1 MAFSF
6 LLRRNGLGQ
15 PDYQIKDGRIV
26 LSTGADAARDR
37 IFTALSI
44 NRGEWFR
51 DIDKGIPYLG
61 ADGILGGKKTEAEVG
76 AIIRREIL
84 NVDEVD
90 RIVSLDI
97 SQDSFRHVSVDGEA
111 RLKLADGTSETTT
124 FEV

>member
-6 LLRRNGLGQ
+6 LLRRGGLGQ

-37 IFTALSI
+37 IFTTLSI
-44 NRGEWFR
+44 NRGEWFL
-51 DIDKGIPYLG
+51 DVDKGIPYLG

-76 AIIRREIL
+76 AIIRRAIL

-90 RIVSLDI
+90 RVVSLEI
-97 SQDSFRHVSVDGEA
+97 NQDSFRHVSVEGEV
-111 RLKLADGTSETTT
+111 RLKLDDGSSETTT

>member
-6 LLRRNGLGQ
+6 LLRRDGISQ

-44 NRGEWFR
+44 NRTEWFL
-51 DIDKGIPYLG
+51 DVDKGIPYLG
-61 ADGILGGKKTEAEVG
+61 EDGILGGKKTEAEVG

-97 SQDSFRHVSVDGEA
+97 AQDSFRHVSVQGEA
-111 RLKLADGTSETTT
+111 RLKLADGSSETTT

>member
-6 LLRRNGLGQ
+6 LLRRDGLSQ

-44 NRGEWFR
+44 NRTEWFL
-51 DIDKGIPYLG
+51 DVDKGIPYLG
-61 ADGILGGKKTEAEVG
+61 EDGILGGKKTEAEVG

-97 SQDSFRHVSVDGEA
+97 AQDSFRHVSVQGEA
-111 RLKLADGTSETTT
+111 RLKLADGSSETTT

>member
-1 MAFSF
+1 MPFSF
-6 LLRRNGLGQ
+6 LLRRTGTSQ
-15 PDYQIKDGRIV
+15 PDYQIRDGRIV

-37 IFTALSI
+37 IYTALNI
-44 NRGEWFR
+44 NQGEWFL
-51 DIDKGIPYLG
+51 DAEKGIPYLG

-90 RIVSLDI
+90 RVVSLSI
-97 SQDSFRHVSVDGEA
+97 AQDSFRHVSVDGEV
-111 RLKLADGTSETTT
+111 RLKLDDGTSETII